1 METSGKNERKK
12 IDIPTTGRI
21 GRWAKMIEQETN
33 RETAEKVMK
42 DVDQYMSTSNNS
54 KKAAWVRKA
63 LQRLKELVGTEKSV
77 TIMKMC
83 GKKCCGPT
91 SRKKAKKL
99 MEESDSVEE
108 FVEKLNANGLGG
120 GRLVI
125 EGDTITGGYDTC
137 YCGQVKHTKEPFD
150 SLLYCQCSVG
160 WYTQLFESAL
170 QRPVEVQVVQ
180 SIING
185 ADTCEF
191 IITIQR

>member
-1 METSGKNERKK
+1 MGTSNKNKSKK
-12 IDIPTTGRI
+12 INIPTSGRI

-42 DVDQYMSTSNNS
+42 DADQYLSTSNYS
-54 KKAAWVRKA
+54 KKAAWVHKA
-63 LQRLKELVGTEKSV
+63 LQRLKELVGTEKSA
-77 TIMKMC
+77 TIMKKC
-83 GKKCCGPT
+83 GKKCYGLT

-108 FVEKLNANGLGG
+108 FVKKSNANGLGG

-170 QRPVEVQVVQ
+170 QKPVEVELVQ

-191 IITIQR
+191 IISIQR

>member
-1 METSGKNERKK
+1 MGTSSKNKSKK
-12 IDIPTTGRI
+12 IEIPTTGRI
-21 GRWAKMIEQETN
+21 GRWAKIIEQETN
-33 RETAEKVMK
+33 RETAENVMK
-42 DVDQYMSTSNNS
+42 DVDQYMSTSNYS
-54 KKAAWVRKA
+54 KKAAWVHKA
-63 LQRLKELVGTEKSV
+63 VHRLKELVGTKKSV
-77 TIMKMC
+77 TIMEKC

-99 MEESDSVEE
+99 MEESESVEE
-108 FVEKLNANGLGG
+108 FVKKLNAHGLGG

-125 EGDTITGGYDTC
+125 EGDTIKGGYDTC

-170 QRPVEVQVVQ
+170 NTPVDVELVQ

-191 IITIQR
+191 IINIQR